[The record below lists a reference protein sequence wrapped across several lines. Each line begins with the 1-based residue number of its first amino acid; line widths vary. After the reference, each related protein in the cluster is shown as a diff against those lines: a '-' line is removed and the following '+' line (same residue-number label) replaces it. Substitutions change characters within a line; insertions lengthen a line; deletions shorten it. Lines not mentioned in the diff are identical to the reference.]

1 MRFMVMLGGAVLV
14 HAAGQVSAAEVRPDE
29 RRVFFGELHLH
40 TSLSLDAWTY
50 GTQLMPADAYKFG
63 RGDTVM
69 VPATQVAREQGIVG
83 EKEVAAK
90 RAWPLDFMAVTD
102 HSELVGTLLALDDP
116 ESEFANSEAG
126 KKILA
131 DPPLAQRWYIGER
144 RGGPP
149 VPPQMQSSR
158 PTQRSTPV

>member
-1 MRFMVMLGGAVLV
+1 MRSVVVLAVAVL
-14 HAAGQVSAAEVRPDE
+14 AGQASAADVRPDE

-50 GTQLMPADAYKFG
+50 GTKLMPADAYKFG

-69 VPATQVAREQGIVG
+69 VPATQVAREQGIAG

-102 HSELVGTLLALDDP
+102 HSELVGTLIALDDP
-116 ESEFANSEAG
+116 
-126 KKILA
+126 
-131 DPPLAQRWYIGER
+131 
-144 RGGPP
+144 
-149 VPPQMQSSR
+149 
-158 PTQRSTPV
+158 